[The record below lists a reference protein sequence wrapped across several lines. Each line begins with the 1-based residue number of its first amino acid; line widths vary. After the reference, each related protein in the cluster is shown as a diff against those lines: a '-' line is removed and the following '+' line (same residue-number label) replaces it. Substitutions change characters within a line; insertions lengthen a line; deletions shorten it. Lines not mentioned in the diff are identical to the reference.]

1 MQRYK
6 IDVVPFTL

>member
-6 IDVVPFTL
+6 KIGIQ

>member
-6 IDVVPFTL
+6 SNLY

>member
-6 IDVVPFTL
+6 I